1 MDTDIIN
8 IQYIMNALMAQLA
21 ALPTYEIEPLK
32 PDDVMSELQATAR
45 KLASEVN
52 PQNLADFNE
61 AQRAATYLIDEI
73 KFHNSI
79 QGGEIHWKVL
89 IISERI
95 FTLLGGAENLTGK
108 PSETEKSAFYK
119 WAICTRHADIEKI
132 AA

>member
-61 AQRAATYLIDEI
+61 AQRAATHLIDEI

-79 QGGEIHWKVL
+79 QGGEIH
-89 IISERI
+89 
-95 FTLLGGAENLTGK
+95 
-108 PSETEKSAFYK
+108 
-119 WAICTRHADIEKI
+119 
-132 AA
+132 